1 MHCSAPEDLTS
12 LLAQVVHYAGGQ
24 HYSYHHDAEDGKPGE
39 PTPKMRVLTLFYYFN
54 DVEDGGETH
63 FPHAGGGAYDASKFE
78 DAHGRAKTLPCELSE
93 GLAVKPKKGDA
104 IMWYNVLPAI
114 GGRRGGGEQWGGGTS
129 QDPRSRHAGCAVTAG
144 EKWGANVSAPSL
156 SQLLFRGLSGACAA
170 LVLRRLAGA
179 DAWAPGEARVGGPHE
194 KDVFVAAGKRWR
206 RQRGARRQASEAQ
219 EEKPGQGLEKPGQ
232 VTRCRPSR
240 PR

>member
-114 GGRRGGGEQWGGGTS
+114 GGRRGGGEEWGGGRS

-144 EKWGANVSAPSL
+144 EKWGANVSASL
-156 SQLLFRGLSGACAA
+156 SQLLFRGLSGA
-170 LVLRRLAGA
+170 LRSIGFTTTRRCR
-179 DAWAPGEARVGGPHE
+179 RVGT
-194 KDVFVAAGKRWR
+194 R
-206 RQRGARRQASEAQ
+206 RGAS
-219 EEKPGQGLEKPGQ
+219 G
-232 VTRCRPSR
+232 RPT
-240 PR
+240 